1 MLLEIAR
8 ALGTEFRSLEA
19 HGPRGTQALA
29 AALSVALAAL
39 AALILHSDEPWWAA
53 VSAWMVTRSSLA
65 AALSRG
71 MMRIV
76 GSTVGAAIAVV
87 VLGWFVYQPL
97 PFCLCLFVIAWIG
110 LFGFAKSRHGYAWL
124 ILAITGNLVML
135 IALDQPQTAFTIAVN
150 RIADVTIGTTSALL
164 VTFLLP
170 ALPDSPSAP
179 IASSSTTLPLRFWLR
194 RHARQFELW
203 LGENLSL
210 ILHAC
215 RGGLT
220 VMVLPLLLNWLA
232 PLGSSTLAVT
242 AVAVMAIPTTA
253 IRETDGRTVVQRGV
267 HRLVGC
273 ALGALLGLVC
283 LYWVGSNFPLW
294 LLLLMAG
301 VWFNSQIQSGS
312 TGISYVGT
320 QAGLAFLLSMVQGQ
334 GPPLSP
340 IPGID
345 RLAGIIAGLSV
356 LLVITMIISL
366 FRLEPAPI
374 VPARGN

>member
-1 MLLEIAR
+1 MWLEIAR
-8 ALGTEFRSLEA
+8 ALGTEFRSLEP

-29 AALSVALAAL
+29 AALSVAVAAL
-39 AALILHSDEPWWAA
+39 AALVLHSDEPWWAA

-71 MMRIV
+71 VMRIV
-76 GSTVGAAIAVV
+76 GSIVGAAIAVI

-97 PFCLCLFVIAWIG
+97 PFCLCLFLLASVG
-110 LFGFAKSRHGYAWL
+110 LFGFAKSHHGYAWL

-164 VTFLLP
+164 VTLLLP

-179 IASSSTTLPLRFWLR
+179 IASSFTTLPLRFWSR

-203 LGENLSL
+203 LRENLPL

-253 IRETDGRTVVQRGV
+253 VREPDGRTVVQRGV

-273 ALGALLGLVC
+273 AIGALLGLVC
-283 LYWVGSNFPLW
+283 LHWVGSNFPLW

-312 TGISYVGT
+312 TGISYVGI
-320 QAGLAFLLSMVQGQ
+320 QGGLAFLLSMVQGQ

-345 RLAGIIAGLSV
+345 RFAGIIAGLSV

-366 FRLEPAPI
+366 FRLPPTPI
-374 VPARGN
+374 VPARGD

>member
-1 MLLEIAR
+1 
-8 ALGTEFRSLEA
+8 
-19 HGPRGTQALA
+19 
-29 AALSVALAAL
+29 
-39 AALILHSDEPWWAA
+39 
-53 VSAWMVTRSSLA
+53 
-65 AALSRG
+65 
-71 MMRIV
+71 
-76 GSTVGAAIAVV
+76 
-87 VLGWFVYQPL
+87 
-97 PFCLCLFVIAWIG
+97 
-110 LFGFAKSRHGYAWL
+110 
-124 ILAITGNLVML
+124 
-135 IALDQPQTAFTIAVN
+135 
-150 RIADVTIGTTSALL
+150 
-164 VTFLLP
+164 
-170 ALPDSPSAP
+170 
-179 IASSSTTLPLRFWLR
+179 
-194 RHARQFELW
+194 
-203 LGENLSL
+203 LSL

-273 ALGALLGLVC
+273 ALGALLGLFC

-294 LLLLMAG
+294 LLLLMGG

-345 RLAGIIAGLSV
+345 RFAGIIAGLSV
-356 LLVITMIISL
+356 LLVITMIVSL
-366 FRLEPAPI
+366 FRLQPAPSAT
-374 VPARGN
+374 ARGD

>member
-1 MLLEIAR
+1 VLREIPG
-8 ALGTEFRSLEA
+8 ALVTELRSLEP
-19 HGPRGTQALA
+19 HGPRGTEALA

-65 AALSRG
+65 VALSRG
-71 MMRIV
+71 VMRIV
-76 GSTVGAAIAVV
+76 GSTVGAAIAVI
-87 VLGWFVYQPL
+87 VLGRFAYQPL
-97 PFCLCLFVIAWIG
+97 PFCLCLFVIAWVG

-135 IALDQPQTAFTIAVN
+135 IALDQPQTAFTTAVN
-150 RIADVTIGTTSALL
+150 RLADVTIGTSAALL

-179 IASSSTTLPLRFWLR
+179 IASSSTTLPLRFWSR

-203 LGENLSL
+203 LRENLLL

-253 IRETDGRTVVQRGV
+253 IREPDGRTVVQRAV
-267 HRLVGC
+267 YRLVGC
-273 ALGALLGLVC
+273 ALGALLGLFC
-283 LYWVGSNFPLW
+283 LHWVGSNFPLW

-301 VWFNSQIQSGS
+301 VWLDSQIQSGS

-320 QAGLAFLLSMVQGQ
+320 QAGLAFLLSMIQGQ
-334 GPPLSP
+334 GPPVSP
-340 IPGID
+340 LPGID
-345 RLAGIIAGLSV
+345 RFAGIMAGLSV

-366 FRLEPAPI
+366 FRLTPASPE
-374 VPARGN
+374 PARGD